1 MISESDKKKAEEK
14 NIVIEYSDDD
24 IVIMDSI
31 KDLKAGRT
39 KRVRVPVNI
48 ILLCTNGIGQVEIN
62 GCKFELRKNDIL
74 IMPPNTFTD
83 NAMSSDDFAC
93 RIMVLTNRIIH
104 AFLRPHVNIW
114 NQVLYSNKARVRA
127 IKSPDANAS
136 VKFYELINMLKHL
149 ENNKYKNLIMQSLI
163 KGTILAIC
171 GSLEKSSCNEDECCS
186 QGDIIFR
193 HFLDLLDS
201 NKTKRQTVEYY
212 ANKLFITPK
221 YLSVICKNTSGKTA
235 MQWIHEY
242 VNEDIRYYLK
252 QTDLSI
258 KEITD
263 VLGFPNASFFGR
275 YVRQHF
281 GVSPKQ
287 FRTQHLVNRIK

>member
-1 MISESDKKKAEEK
+1 MISELDKRKAREK
-14 NIVIEYSDDD
+14 NIIIEYSDDD

-31 KDLKAGRT
+31 KHLKAGKMTRF
-39 KRVRVPVNI
+39 PVNI
-48 ILLCTNGIGQVEIN
+48 ILICTNGIGQIEIN
-62 GCKFELRKNDIL
+62 GDKFELRKNDIL
-74 IMPPNTFTD
+74 IMPPNTFAD
-83 NAMSSDDFAC
+83 NAMSSDDFEC
-93 RIMVLTNRIIH
+93 RIMILTNKIIH
-104 AFLRPHVNIW
+104 SFLRPYVNIW
-114 NQVLYSNKARVRA
+114 NQVLYSNKSKVHT
-127 IKSPDANAS
+127 IKSNDASAS
-136 VKFYELINMLKHL
+136 VKFYELINILKHL

-171 GSLEKSSCNEDECCS
+171 GALDKSSSDKEGCYT

-193 HFLDLLDS
+193 RFLDLLDS
-201 NKTKRQTVEYY
+201 TKTKRQTVEYY

-221 YLSVICKNTSGKTA
+221 YLSVVCKNSSGKTA

-263 VLGFPNASFFGR
+263 ILGFPNASFFGR
-275 YVRQHF
+275 YVREHF
-281 GVSPKQ
+281 GVSPKV
-287 FRTQHLVNRIK
+287 FRVQNHVKKN